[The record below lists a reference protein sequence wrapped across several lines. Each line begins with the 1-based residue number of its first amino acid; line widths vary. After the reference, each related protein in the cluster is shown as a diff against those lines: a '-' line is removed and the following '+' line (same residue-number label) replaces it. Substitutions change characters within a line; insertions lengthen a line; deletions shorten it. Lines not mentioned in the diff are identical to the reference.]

1 MSRVVKIYDSN
12 YKVAVQSGGVITL
25 DTGALTGTTVITGN
39 LEVKGAT
46 TNVSSTNVNIDDNII
61 VLSDGTVGNG
71 LPASVQYKS
80 GIEVERGEY
89 ENAQWVYDEQVT
101 WTLGGLSSGSLPA
114 GTFYAAVGN
123 QKLPINTPGIVAQG
137 NLYVDTGNGII
148 TVTGTNNYEEKI
160 WNYNNGVVTPDNDSE
175 VIVDDDNIPNAKAV
189 KDYVE
194 FVFASQFYDTIAG
207 GDTSVKVIDETH
219 ILGSIVAVSSGSS
232 ETTISTQGQHNFT
245 VSDTIDIFG
254 VQSGGDAIENLNGTG
269 IAIIEIV
276 SATAFKVAID
286 TSGASTNNYIAS
298 SGTVRKIGFDASR
311 VKISVEGINNTNF
324 YQDRFETQ
332 DIRISE
338 NVISTTSSN
347 QDLILSAP
355 GAGAVKINDYLEI
368 PFSPYESDPSVD
380 PVAPVSGSKLYT
392 KTEGTG
398 QTGLYYVNSNN
409 TSDEIVSKNRSLLFS
424 MLF

>member
-46 TNVSSTNVNIDDNII
+46 TNVSSTNVNIDDNIL

-160 WNYNNGVVTPDNDSE
+160 WNYNNGVVTPDNNSE
-175 VIVDDDNIPNAKAV
+175 IIVDDDNIPNAKAV

-245 VSDTIDIFG
+245 VSDTIDICYLAWKNNKCRHYSISNHKSYTILEVAKMFG
-254 VQSGGDAIENLNGTG
+254 SKIKFLPKRSGERYASALTNINLNNR
-269 IAIIEIV
+269 V
-276 SATAFKVAID
+276 FKYFGNI
-286 TSGASTNNYIAS
+286 SLKNYI
-298 SGTVRKIGFDASR
+298 KNI
-311 VKISVEGINNTNF
+311 VK
-324 YQDRFETQ
+324 
-332 DIRISE
+332 
-338 NVISTTSSN
+338 
-347 QDLILSAP
+347 
-355 GAGAVKINDYLEI
+355 
-368 PFSPYESDPSVD
+368 
-380 PVAPVSGSKLYT
+380 
-392 KTEGTG
+392 
-398 QTGLYYVNSNN
+398 
-409 TSDEIVSKNRSLLFS
+409 
-424 MLF
+424 